1 MGGGDLVLLAASVLI
16 VAIGAVVAYVGI
28 RQRRAAMDFRR
39 QTQLRDAE
47 IDRRLRGRSQME
59 QELREAQVETADH
72 LEAVGGLPDLAAVE
86 DLVRR
91 EDEHHQQIQRRE
103 RVYRLTLDAID
114 GAERATM
121 KTATR
126 FLEKRMVGDLARLS
140 DGRYRR
146 VRVDDRTLDISV
158 FAPEKGDWAS
168 GSELS
173 QGTLDQIYLTAR
185 LGLVRLLTGDRR
197 PPLIF
202 DDPFVTFDDARALRG
217 LALLRELAADF
228 QIIFLTTSDR
238 YDSMADEGG
247 VVELPAPTARDSGR
261 DEAETEAAEP
271 VAAAPAGR
279 PAESTRA

>member
-1 MGGGDLVLLAASVLI
+1 MAAAAEHLASVREALAAL
-16 VAIGAVVAYVGI
+16 
-28 RQRRAAMDFRR
+28 
-39 QTQLRDAE
+39 
-47 IDRRLRGRSQME
+47 
-59 QELREAQVETADH
+59 
-72 LEAVGGLPDLAAVE
+72 
-86 DLVRR
+86 
-91 EDEHHQQIQRRE
+91 QRRE